1 MKILCRY
8 GFVIC
13 AIPKS
18 GSTMTKVL
26 MRRMSGYKDWNQTGT
41 GINQSPRRSGLQ
53 FAGNLNYKEK
63 KVRQIIYLIR

>member
-1 MKILCRY
+1 
-8 GFVIC
+8 
-13 AIPKS
+13 
-18 GSTMTKVL
+18 MTKVL